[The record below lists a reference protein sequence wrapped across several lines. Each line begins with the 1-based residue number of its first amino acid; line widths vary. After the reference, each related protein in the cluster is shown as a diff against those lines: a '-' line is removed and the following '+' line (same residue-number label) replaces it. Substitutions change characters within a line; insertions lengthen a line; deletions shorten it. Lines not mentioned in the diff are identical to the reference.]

1 MKYQYDQFGQFGETH
16 PTEDTVHQVEEYLRD
31 YSVGQMGE
39 EVQGD
44 CLGDEETEEE
54 EKRQELVGCTDT
66 DAEQNGVT

>member
-1 MKYQYDQFGQFGETH
+1 
-16 PTEDTVHQVEEYLRD
+16 
-31 YSVGQMGE
+31 MGE